1 MNIGE
6 KWKESQDT
14 RFKMKTYRHYEA
26 DYTPNDIGPSE
37 REPSTRDAKEVG
49 DSELETIKEWAEL
62 KKDELIYD

>member
-1 MNIGE
+1 
-6 KWKESQDT
+6 
-14 RFKMKTYRHYEA
+14 MKTYRHYEA

-37 REPSTRDAKEVG
+37 REPSDRDAKEVG